1 MKFIKENLVA
11 QKGLKDILDYN
22 FNKDKY
28 NDTILVQKEI
38 LPGKIYIRL
47 KIYRRILQ
55 SKPLNNYMS
64 GRY

>member
-28 NDTILVQKEI
+28 NDTILVQKKI